1 MPSLA
6 AAAAARRAG
15 EALRRGVMGGRYL
28 SSLRPSPATAAA
40 PDSDEVTARL
50 LTARLA
56 ASPHLRDRSR
66 DIPSLTLYR
75 VWRVLPGAGGR
86 QGQCPRLR
94 AQPPRS
100 SQRPHYH
107 YGTCPFYHLF
117 RKIVSAPF
125 GQSFVGVDGMPVCS
139 MPNVCVVDDVLEH
152 LSQSVGVAFD
162 EMP

>member
-40 PDSDEVTARL
+40 PDSDEVTARR

-56 ASPHLRDRSR
+56 ASPHLRDRRR

-94 AQPPRS
+94 AQPPRP

-107 YGTCPFYHLF
+107 YGTFPFHFF
-117 RKIVSAPF
+117 RKIVSAPLD
-125 GQSFVGVDGMPVCS
+125 QSCVGVDGMPVCS
-139 MPNVCVVDDVLEH
+139 MANVSVVDDVLEH
-152 LSQSVGVAFD
+152 LSQSVGVASG